1 MKNLKFFPLM
11 GEAGAG
17 AGGGGTPPAAP
28 ATFESLIPTEFRDKP
43 YLAEFKGKPVAP
55 ETYTELFKKLDGAQT
70 LIGKKSIGIPDA
82 SATPEDIE
90 KFYNSLRPAKAE
102 EYELPAAKE
111 GQKADPA
118 VLKSVQSMFHEAG
131 LSKAQASKLATKFEA
146 FAAEKIGAQTA
157 EAARL
162 DAEFEAMTKAAFGAD
177 NAKVI
182 ERSRTLLQA
191 LTPPA
196 LAPHLNRLSNEG
208 LVLLAGVMESVRA
221 KYMKE
226 DSMGGGDGGA
236 GAPGGDAASLREEA
250 RTLQGSEAWKN
261 FQHKD
266 HAATVAKV
274 NDIYTRIGKAGVKA

>member
-1 MKNLKFFPLM
+1 MNRLKPTILLID
-11 GEAGAG
+11 EPG

-28 ATFESLIPTEFRDKP
+28 ATFETLIPAEFKDKA

-55 ETYTELFKKLDGAQT
+55 ETYNELFKKLDGAQT
-70 LIGKKSIGIPDA
+70 LIGKKAVGVPDA
-82 SATPEDIE
+82 TATPEDIE

-146 FAAEKIGAQTA
+146 FAQEKIGAQTA

-162 DAEFEAMTKAAFGAD
+162 DAEFETMTKAAFGAD

-182 ERSRTLLQA
+182 ERSKALLES

-196 LAPHLNRLSNEG
+196 LAPHMNRLSNEG

-236 GAPGGDAASLREEA
+236 GGTGGGDANALREEA
-250 RTLQGSEAWKN
+250 KALQNSDAWKN

-266 HAATVAKV
+266 HAVTVAKV